1 MTQETQLS
9 DRVARIEARDEV
21 PACMLRYTRGV
32 GRRDLT
38 LLCSASYGDAF
49 GDVEGFIDWGF
60 AYRSHQTRYQHD
72 ITNHT
77 SEIDGDTAGPSY
89 MRPLV
94 TSTR

>member
-1 MTQETQLS
+1 MLPASKLATRYR
-9 DRVARIEARDEV
+9 RVCCA
-21 PACMLRYTRGV
+21 TRAG
-32 GRRDLT
+32 GSRRDLT